1 MPPEHRPAHKEGR
14 RRRCQ
19 RLSAA
24 HSRLAAG
31 AGLARWLAG
40 WQDDV
45 RVANVWLNTFIR
57 HDDQSESAKFTAFY
71 AFPLVETVELLVLAH
86 PRWPPD
92 ATSRFGAPP
101 DTIRSALLTGPSLEH
116 LRTCVV
122 SLPAGVPRSIELDGG
137 ACRRA
142 TAASACRQC
151 GRPACGRPP
160 PPQLPRAA
168 LRWPRNHRRQRKRA
182 AERRGASARGGADVV
197 TIVRRGGGGLGALR
211 RPAGILGFVLLL
223 PCHGHHKLADGTDDT
238 RLYHLRNVV
247 IRTGMLNWLRFL
259 YDF

>member
-14 RRRCQ
+14 HRRCQ

-142 TAASACRQC
+142 AVTP
-151 GRPACGRPP
+151 RPARADSAVAPP
-160 PPQLPRAA
+160 AAAPRLPSCRV
-168 LRWPRNHRRQRKRA
+168 LRCAGHETTEDNGSEQP
-182 AERRGASARGGADVV
+182 
-197 TIVRRGGGGLGALR
+197 RGGGPARAGVLTSSPLCAGGGGGWGLCAAPQASSASCCCCR
-211 RPAGILGFVLLL
+211 ATATTSWWTAPTTR
-223 PCHGHHKLADGTDDT
+223 CCTTSGT
-238 RLYHLRNVV
+238 
-247 IRTGMLNWLRFL
+247 
-259 YDF
+259 